1 MSEIR
6 STVTVNGHIPSTE
19 PFSYFE
25 PGQRSNQPLGW
36 FDLSNPALQQQLQQ
50 QPQLHLHSQPVQYSL
65 INNEIYQPQL
75 QIGNP
80 PMDALMKVNF
90 SSSMDQFGSSQLQHP
105 SLQQSASYPG
115 LTTKTQVKLEDAI
128 HSPGSLVSGSHGLS
142 ASNVSQ
148 FSSAFNSVGN
158 SLQSNFTHS
167 TVRPSVV
174 TPGSDSQSN
183 AASIVTP
190 QYDPAN
196 NTLQYDG
203 SFIPASTM
211 KSFVKTD
218 DSAEY
223 GPPSSRLN
231 SASSIDSRG
240 SDYSPI
246 NDYSS
251 SIVTVPGM
259 NGLNE
264 SSLAAKKKAATR
276 RRLSQ
281 HQKLAHNK
289 IEKRYRININAK
301 IAGLQKLVP
310 WVSGEKAAFEV
321 GDPEQDNF
329 KDEAN
334 AGQRLNKSM
343 ILDVATNY
351 LIHLKSENKKNA
363 LLVKELKEK
372 LAKFEGKST
381 KNGFENDLTNKSLS
395 DSENTLK
402 DDNAIGEDKE
412 SQNNEEDENDD
423 EDIDEDKDD
432 EKDEEK

>member
-1 MSEIR
+1 MVIFHQ
-6 STVTVNGHIPSTE
+6 VNHS
-19 PFSYFE
+19 FSYFE
-25 PGQRSNQPLGW
+25 PGQRGNQPLGW
-36 FDLSNPALQQQLQQ
+36 FDLSNPALQQELQQ
-50 QPQLHLHSQPVQYSL
+50 QPQLHLHNQPVQYSL
-65 INNEIYQPQL
+65 ISSEIYQPQL

-80 PMDALMKVNF
+80 QMDAIMKVNF
-90 SSSMDQFGSSQLQHP
+90 SSSMDQFGSSQLNP
-105 SLQQSASYPG
+105 SLQQSVLYPG
-115 LTTKTQVKLEDAI
+115 LTSKTQVKLEN
-128 HSPGSLVSGSHGLS
+128 SGSLTSGPNGLN

-148 FSSAFNSVGN
+148 FAPAFNQVGN
-158 SLQSNFTHS
+158 SYQNNFTHS
-167 TVRPSVV
+167 TIRSSAV

-183 AASIVTP
+183 TAPIVTP

-218 DSAEY
+218 NTTEY
-223 GPPSSRLN
+223 VPPSSRLN

-240 SDYSPI
+240 SDYSPT
-246 NDYSS
+246 NEYSS
-251 SIVTVPGM
+251 SIPINSNSIATVPGM

-264 SSLAAKKKAATR
+264 SSLTAKKKAATR

-281 HQKLAHNK
+281 HQKLVHNK

-351 LIHLKSENKKNA
+351 LIHLKSENRKNA

-372 LAKFEGKST
+372 LAKLESKST
-381 KNGFENDLTNKSLS
+381 KEALENTSTTNSLS
-395 DSENTLK
+395 DSESTSK
-402 DDNAIGEDKE
+402 DECAKE
-412 SQNNEEDENDD
+412 LQHNEEYENDNEYVD
-423 EDIDEDKDD
+423 EVKDD
-432 EKDEEK
+432 EQDEEK